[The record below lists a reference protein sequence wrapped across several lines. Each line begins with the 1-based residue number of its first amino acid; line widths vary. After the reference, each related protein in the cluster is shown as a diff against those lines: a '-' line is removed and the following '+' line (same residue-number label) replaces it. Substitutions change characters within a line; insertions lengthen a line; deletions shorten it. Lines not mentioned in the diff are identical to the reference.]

1 MRRAA
6 NSYLEHEYEYQES
19 LSAVGTTGKPPSAR
33 HWRADGAH
41 RLFRF
46 PGPPRCGSNAVHHA
60 RRTEQGQGAQEAA
73 TGMTACMRPAHQSR
87 KARRGACRAGGRRGR
102 PRLFEAVVCGANYYA
117 ESAAVSIDAPPKH
130 AVGALHNYRAFP
142 TSLNIAISLS
152 GTLNLPR
159 LRVGGIPMARASSF
173 SVGSAR
179 R

>member
-73 TGMTACMRPAHQSR
+73 TGMTACMRPR
-87 KARRGACRAGGRRGR
+87 IKAEKPAAARAGRAEGAGDRGYLRRYVRSPPAGLKDSTVCPAFFIAPAIN
-102 PRLFEAVVCGANYYA
+102 PRTVWFLCRHRHKAHYADVQIMPTCVGNPACGAGIA
-117 ESAAVSIDAPPKH
+117 AMESA
-130 AVGALHNYRAFP
+130 
-142 TSLNIAISLS
+142 
-152 GTLNLPR
+152 
-159 LRVGGIPMARASSF
+159 
-173 SVGSAR
+173 
-179 R
+179 